1 MTQNKAKRVAALK
14 FGLHRAFGAAW
25 VALSVGLS
33 APAVSAPDMAR
44 VEVNVTPTRLV
55 WLFQGKERTLLDAQ
69 AKAKAEV
76 VESLLS
82 EDFMQRSASRP
93 EAPLGRSEWLA
104 ASRAGLPKDASI
116 SQMMVHEHG
125 PLAIAS
131 FVLAGPRGEASFV
144 VDVWRQREGIDNYE
158 LLTRYLSPAPMNAK
172 PRMPATR
179 PQIPGAPAR

>member
-1 MTQNKAKRVAALK
+1 MTQNKAMRVAALK

-25 VALSVGLS
+25 IALSVGLS

-44 VEVNVTPTRLV
+44 AEVNVTPTRLV
-55 WLFQGKERTLLDAQ
+55 WLFQGKERTLLEAQ
-69 AKAKAEV
+69 VKAKAEV
-76 VESLLS
+76 VEGLLS

-93 EAPLGRSEWLA
+93 EVPLGRSEWLA
-104 ASRAGLPKDASI
+104 ASRADLPKDASL

-131 FVLAGPRGEASFV
+131 FVLAGTRGEARFV

-158 LLTRYLSPAPMNAK
+158 LLTRYVGPAPAK
-172 PRMPATR
+172 ASPQLPATR
-179 PQIPGAPAR
+179 PQTSGTPAR